1 MKIEEK
7 LKTLPTKP
15 GIYQFFDNKG
25 KILYVGK
32 ANNLR
37 NRVKSYFQKSRY
49 LDPRLMIMVKKVS
62 DLDFIITDSEVEAL
76 ILEANL
82 IREHKPRY
90 NINLKDDKSF
100 PYIRVTAEDFPQVF
114 PTRRIIRD
122 GSFYFGPYTNVKD
135 MRNALATLK
144 RIFAIRSCKYK
155 LTQEVV
161 ETKKV
166 PLCLDYYIKKCKGP
180 CQGLQKKE
188 EYQHTINHV
197 KEFLRGKT
205 SRLQIDLE
213 NEMLA
218 LAREEKYED
227 AARVRDKMEILEK
240 YRNSQKIVM
249 SDSKDRD
256 IFALASEDDDA
267 CAVIFKIREG
277 KVINRVHYYLSSV
290 LHKKSNEILEQ
301 FINQYYTR
309 TEELPHEIL
318 LMEQLEN
325 HDLIEK
331 WLGSKADRP
340 IKLIYPK
347 VGEKKKLIRMCE
359 KNAHYLLEELKLQK
373 MKARNFIPHVINS
386 LQRDLRLSNP
396 PRRIECFDISNI
408 QGTDPVASMVC
419 FIDGRPKKG
428 EYRKFAIKSKS
439 SPDDFAMM
447 REVIHRR
454 YSRLL
459 AEKKDLP
466 DLIVVDG
473 GKGQLSSAWAILHE
487 LEIAGQPI
495 IGLAK
500 RLEEIFFPGNSDAQ
514 MLPRTSSS
522 LKLLQQIRDEAHRFA
537 ITFHRQKRKKRTL
550 TSTLDEISGIGPKR
564 RNELLKKFGS
574 IKKIKNLEI
583 NELRQQGNL
592 PEQLANN
599 IYNFFH
605 SDENQNGRTK

>member
-1 MKIEEK
+1 MMKIEEK
-7 LKTLPTKP
+7 LETLPTKP
-15 GIYQFFDNKG
+15 GIYQFFDIRG

-49 LDPRLMIMVKKVS
+49 LDPRLMIMVKKIS
-62 DLDFIITDSEVEAL
+62 DLEFIITDSDVEAL

-100 PYIRVTAEDFPQVF
+100 PYIRITAEDFPQIF
-114 PTRRIIRD
+114 PTRRMIRD
-122 GSFYFGPYTNVKD
+122 GSSYFGPYTNVKD

-144 RIFAIRSCKYK
+144 RIFAIRSCKFN
-155 LTQEVV
+155 LTEEVV
-161 ETKKV
+161 EKKKV
-166 PLCLDYYIKKCKGP
+166 SLCLDYYINKCKGP
-180 CQGLQKKE
+180 CQGMQNKE
-188 EYQHTINHV
+188 DYQDMINHV

-213 NEMLA
+213 KEMQELA
-218 LAREEKYED
+218 GEQKYED
-227 AARVRDKMEILEK
+227 AARIRDKIDTLEK

-256 IFALASEDDDA
+256 IFAMASEDDDA

-277 KVINRVHYYLSSV
+277 KVINRVHYYLNSI
-290 LHKKSNEILEQ
+290 LHKKPNEILEQ

-309 TEELPHEIL
+309 TEELPNEIL
-318 LMEQLEN
+318 LPEQLEN
-325 HDLIEK
+325 HHLIVK
-331 WLGSKADRP
+331 WLSSRTDRP
-340 IKLIYPK
+340 VKIVYPK
-347 VGEKKKLIRMCE
+347 VGEKRKLIRMCE
-359 KNAHYLLEELKLQK
+359 KNAHYLLEELKLQR
-373 MKARNFIPHVINS
+373 MKARDFVPHVINS

-408 QGTDPVASMVC
+408 QGTDPVAAMVC
-419 FIDGRPKKG
+419 FIDGRPKKS

-439 SPDDFAMM
+439 TPDDFAMM
-447 REVIHRR
+447 REVVQRR
-454 YSRLL
+454 YSRLQ
-459 AEKKDLP
+459 AEKIDLP
-466 DLIVVDG
+466 DLIVIDG
-473 GKGQLSSAWAILHE
+473 GKGQLSSAWAVLHG
-487 LEIAGQPI
+487 LKIADQPI

-500 RLEEIFFPGNSDAQ
+500 RLEEIFFPGIPDAQ

-537 ITFHRQKRKKRTL
+537 ITFHRQKRKKRTI
-550 TSTLDEISGIGPKR
+550 TSTLDKISGIGPKR

-574 IKKIKNLEI
+574 IKKIKDLEI
-583 NELRQQGNL
+583 SDLRQQGPL
-592 PEQLANN
+592 SKQLATN

-605 SDENQNGRTK
+605 IDNENTK

>member
-15 GIYQFFDNKG
+15 GIYQFLDIKG

-62 DLDFIITDSEVEAL
+62 NLEFIITDSEVEAL

-100 PYIRVTAEDFPQVF
+100 PYIRITAEDFPQVF
-114 PTRRIIRD
+114 ATRRMIRD

-144 RIFAIRSCKYK
+144 RIFAIRSCKYN
-155 LTQEVV
+155 LTQDVLEK
-161 ETKKV
+161 KKV
-166 PLCLDYYIKKCKGP
+166 SLCLDYYIKKCKGP
-180 CQGLQKKE
+180 CQELQNKE
-188 EYQHTINHV
+188 EYQHMINHV

-205 SRLQIDLE
+205 SRLKIDLE
-213 NEMLA
+213 NEMLE
-218 LAREEKYED
+218 LARKEKYED
-227 AARVRDKMEILEK
+227 AARVRDKIDILEK

-256 IFALASEDDDA
+256 IFAMASEDDDA

-301 FINQYYTR
+301 FVNQYYTR
-309 TEELPHEIL
+309 TEELPHEIFL
-318 LMEQLEN
+318 VEKLEN

-331 WLGSKADRP
+331 WLGSRTDRP
-340 IKLIYPK
+340 VKLVYPK
-347 VGEKKKLIRMCE
+347 VGEKRKLIRMCE
-359 KNAHYLLEELKLQK
+359 KNAHYLLEELKLQR

-386 LQRDLRLSNP
+386 LQRDLRLSTP

-419 FIDGRPKKG
+419 FIDGRPKKS
-428 EYRKFAIKSKS
+428 EYRKFAIRSKS

-459 AEKKDLP
+459 AEKRDLP
-466 DLIVVDG
+466 NLIVIDG
-473 GKGQLSSAWAILHE
+473 GKGQLSSAWAVLHE
-487 LEIAGQPI
+487 LEITDQPV

-500 RLEEIFFPGNSDAQ
+500 RLEEIFFPGISDAQ
-514 MLPRTSSS
+514 MLPKTSSS

-550 TSTLDEISGIGPKR
+550 TSTLDKIPGIGPKR

-574 IKKIKNLEI
+574 IKKIKDLEFH
-583 NELRQQGNL
+583 ELRQQGDL

-605 SDENQNGRTK
+605 IDENQSEKTK